1 MRIGVTYDLRSDY
14 LALGLSEEET
24 AEFDAEETI
33 AAICQA
39 LSALGHRPERIGGI
53 RPLAQALALGQRWD
67 AVFNICEGRKGVSR
81 EAQVPALLE
90 AYDIPYVF
98 SDPLTLALSLDKAMT
113 KRVVRDAGVPTADFA
128 VIEHEADIAKINLP
142 LPLFLK
148 PVSEGSG
155 KGVDASSL
163 VTDRGQM
170 ESVAR
175 DLLGRFGQPV
185 LVEEFLPGRE
195 FTVGITGTGER
206 ASVLGVSEIV
216 PKDKYVGQAYGY
228 KNKSDWEDRLSIV
241 PVRDAD
247 AKAAG
252 EVALAAWKVLRCRD
266 GGRADVRLNKSGSP
280 CFIEVNPL
288 AGIRPGYSD
297 LCFIAEFQNLSYR
310 DLIGKFLGSF
320 LERHPGLALPQA
332 VKREARK

>member
-14 LALGLSEEET
+14 LALGLGEEET

-33 AAICQA
+33 AAVCQA
-39 LSALGHRPERIGGI
+39 LAELGHQPERIGGI
-53 RPLAQALALGQRWD
+53 KPLTQALAKGARWD
-67 AVFNICEGRKGVSR
+67 AVFNICEGLRGVSR

-98 SDPLTLALSLDKAMT
+98 SDPLTLALTLDKAMT

-128 VIEHEADIAKINLP
+128 VIESDADIAKVMLP
-142 LPLFLK
+142 FPLFLK
-148 PVSEGSG
+148 PVAEGSG
-155 KGVDASSL
+155 KGVDARSL
-163 VTDRGQM
+163 VSDRGQL

-175 DLLGRFGQPV
+175 DLLARFRQPV

-195 FTVGITGTGER
+195 FTVGITGTGAG

-228 KNKSDWEDRLSIV
+228 ENKSDWEDKLSIV
-241 PVRDAD
+241 PVTDAD
-247 AKAAG
+247 ADAAG
-252 EVALAAWKVLRCRD
+252 AVALAAWKVLRCRD
-266 GGRADVRLNKSGSP
+266 GGRADVRLDKTGKP
-280 CFIEVNPL
+280 RFIEVNPL

-297 LCFIAEFQNLSYR
+297 LCFIADLQKISYR
-310 DLIGKFLGSF
+310 DLIGKFLNSF
-320 LERHPGLALPQA
+320 LARHPELQ
-332 VKREARK
+332 